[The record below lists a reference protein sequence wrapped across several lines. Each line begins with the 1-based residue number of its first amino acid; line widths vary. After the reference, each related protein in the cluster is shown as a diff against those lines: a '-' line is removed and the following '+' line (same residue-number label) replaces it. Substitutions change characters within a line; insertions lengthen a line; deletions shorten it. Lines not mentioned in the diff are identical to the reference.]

1 MPRDVEA
8 LKDMVDAHKR
18 FENDVQSHE
27 PEVNQVR
34 NLFESIPQKTPKDQE
49 KLDKV
54 LDQWDRIW
62 TYSSYY
68 VERLKTVEVTL
79 TGLEECTTVV
89 SDFEM
94 RLASYDTIP
103 GDMDNLRKAHDDLM
117 TLEAEIQ
124 EKQVIIVYSAKW
136 HQHALQMYAANVFVA
151 V

>member
-1 MPRDVEA
+1 MIEIG
-8 LKDMVDAHKR
+8 
-18 FENDVQSHE
+18 Q
-27 PEVNQVR
+27 
-34 NLFESIPQKTPKDQE
+34 
-49 KLDKV
+49 V

-79 TGLEECTTVV
+79 TGLEECTTIV

-94 RLASYDTIP
+94 KLASYDTIP

-124 EKQVIIVYSAKW
+124 EKQVMETSIFFIVSTRGAFGVTFF
-136 HQHALQMYAANVFVA
+136 Q
-151 V
+151 

>member
-1 MPRDVEA
+1 M
-8 LKDMVDAHKR
+8 
-18 FENDVQSHE
+18 
-27 PEVNQVR
+27 
-34 NLFESIPQKTPKDQE
+34 
-49 KLDKV
+49 

-79 TGLEECTTVV
+79 TGLEECTTIV

-94 RLASYDTIP
+94 KLASYDTIP

-124 EKQVIIVYSAKW
+124 EKQVSQSNPLKPNR
-136 HQHALQMYAANVFVA
+136 LN
-151 V
+151 

>member
-1 MPRDVEA
+1 M
-8 LKDMVDAHKR
+8 
-18 FENDVQSHE
+18 
-27 PEVNQVR
+27 
-34 NLFESIPQKTPKDQE
+34 
-49 KLDKV
+49 

-79 TGLEECTTVV
+79 TGLEECTTIV

-94 RLASYDTIP
+94 KLASYDTIP